1 MLECQLEINSLGGA
15 KKILMTITTTTTTT
29 TDREKEHMST
39 MSLCNVVD
47 QLHDK
52 HRLTHPSSTKQKNL
66 TTTLIGC
73 QMVHNLKNHQN
84 KNNM

>member
-15 KKILMTITTTTTTT
+15 KKIMMTITTTTI
-29 TDREKEHMST
+29 DREKEYMST

-52 HRLTHPSSTKQKNL
+52 HRLTHPSSTKQTNL
-66 TTTLIGC
+66 TTTLIWC
-73 QMVHNLKNHQN
+73 QKVHNLKN
-84 KNNM
+84 